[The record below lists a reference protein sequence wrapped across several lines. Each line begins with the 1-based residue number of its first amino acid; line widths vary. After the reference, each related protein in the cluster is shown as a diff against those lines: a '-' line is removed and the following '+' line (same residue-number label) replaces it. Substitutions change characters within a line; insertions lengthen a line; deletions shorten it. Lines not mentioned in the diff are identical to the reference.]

1 MRYSLIAASVFA
13 LALTACATQADL
25 DKTQNYWQ
33 RTDTDSAL
41 YMRGPKAQHML
52 HQDISSCVAELKELQ
67 RLGSIRKAI
76 PTGGTQVPSYDP
88 NNSMINAY
96 NTPNRDGPLYAEY
109 YDYVDFEGCMME
121 QGWQRAVVMTPQ
133 QRVDG
138 QDNWLKSLINPDWG
152 GRGDLK
158 PRAINDAQAPT
169 DNEASRSNPA
179 NPTNPSSFNN

>member
-1 MRYSLIAASVFA
+1 MRFSTLVSLGLIVA
-13 LALTACATQADL
+13 LSACSSSARL

-41 YMRGPKAQHML
+41 YMRGPKAQHTL

-67 RLGSIRKAI
+67 RLGSIRRAI
-76 PTGGTQVPSYDP
+76 PTGGQQVPSYDP

-109 YDYVDFEGCMME
+109 YDFVDFEGCMRE
-121 QGWQRAVVMTPQ
+121 QGWQRALVMTPQ

-152 GRGDLK
+152 GRGDTR
-158 PRAINDAQAPT
+158 PRMIEDARAPT
-169 DNEASRSNPA
+169 ANESSRSNPA
-179 NPTNPSSFNN
+179 TPNKPNSFNN